1 VRNRRP
7 AIPDDEPSVDTKK
20 PESSSNGP
28 VNAKPPTTRQPP
40 KVPDPPHL
48 ADGVQ
53 LQGEFEGSGFKEGRF
68 LVKRGDGQIIQL
80 DKLMYLIVEH
90 IDGRRSL
97 DEIGELVSEKY
108 GRTVSGGNVAT
119 LIGNNLYR
127 DGIVPGPDGKVPQL
141 KKVDPM
147 LRLKMRMT
155 LLPEGPVNAV
165 AGLLKP
171 LFWPPVIVAVLVAF
185 VATDI
190 WYFVS
195 HGVGQGLRDTLYQP
209 ITMLLLYS
217 LLILSIGWH
226 ELGHATACKYSG
238 ARPGKIGFGIYVIWP
253 AFFTDVTEV
262 YTLGKAGRVR
272 TDLGG
277 VYFNAIF
284 TIAVAGVYFLTGFE
298 PILVLILMQHLLILY
313 NFMPMLRMDGYFVIA
328 DSTGVPDLFARMKP
342 VLKSMHPKKEAP
354 KEVTELKQG
363 VRRAVTVWVLLA
375 LPVLFF
381 VFTMM
386 VIHAPRLLATT
397 WDSFFV
403 QKNKISAAMS
413 DGSLAQA
420 AVGGI
425 QTAMLLLPVGG
436 MGLTAFNVSKRIG
449 RGVKNLAESRPAL
462 GMAIGAVCGA
472 GLMLAAFVL
481 WPNGDYRPIQREER
495 WTAAEA
501 VERTTQIPTGR
512 PGLTEEQEEELGGA
526 PALAPQ
532 GLTPEDEEQAGPE
545 SETGSEPT
553 PQPSATA
560 GSESRASPEPTAS
573 P

>member
-1 VRNRRP
+1 MNRKSRP
-7 AIPDDEPSVDTKK
+7 GKQA
-20 PESSSNGP
+20 
-28 VNAKPPTTRQPP
+28 P
-40 KVPDPPHL
+40 KVPDPPRL
-48 ADGVQ
+48 ADGVE
-53 LQGEFEGSGFKEGRF
+53 LQGEFEGSGFKEGRY

-80 DKLMYLIVEH
+80 DRLMYLIVEH
-90 IDGRRSL
+90 IDGRRTL
-97 DEIGELVSEKY
+97 DEIGDQVSSKF

-119 LIGNNLYR
+119 LIGNSLYR
-127 DGIVPGPDGKVPQL
+127 DGIVPGPDGEVPQL
-141 KKVDPM
+141 KRVDPM

-155 LLPEGPVNAV
+155 LLPEGPVNAI

-171 LFWPPVIVAVLVAF
+171 LFWPPVVVAMLVGF

-209 ITMLLLYS
+209 ITMLLLYL

-342 VLKSMHPKKEAP
+342 VLKSMHPKKDAP
-354 KEVTELKQG
+354 KQVTELKKG
-363 VRRAVTVWVLLA
+363 VRVAVTVWVLLA
-375 LPVLFF
+375 LPVLFG

-386 VIHAPRLLATT
+386 VIHAPRVLATT

-413 DGSLAQA
+413 DGSLAGA
-420 AVGGI
+420 ALGGI

-436 MGLTAFNVSKRIG
+436 MGLTAFNVSKRIA
-449 RGVKNLAESRPAL
+449 RGVKNVSESRPAL

-495 WTAAEA
+495 WTAGEA
-501 VERTTQIPTGR
+501 VERTAHIPTGR

-526 PALAPQ
+526 PPLAESP
-532 GLTPEDEEQAGPE
+532 TPEEQEEATDPE
-545 SETGSEPT
+545 SKTGNEPT
-553 PQPSATA
+553 PRPSATA
-560 GSESRASPEPTAS
+560 DSEEAPDREATPSPTAS